1 MTDSKNI
8 LGVIDWTDNTDELE
22 QQLEAVKDKLQFS
35 RTMAEREQVLQL
47 EKELLADRELLKE
60 LRSKSDELAV
70 QNKPIVVELESRV
83 KALKEE
89 SWDSFM
95 DAQELERAIQIKNQE
110 LNRLR
115 SVIKQTV

>member
-1 MTDSKNI
+1 MDYQNK
-8 LGVIDWTDNTDELE
+8 VAELE
-22 QQLEAVKDKLQFS
+22 RQQSELSGQIIFAK
-35 RTMAEREQVLQL
+35 TMKERQQVLQL

-60 LRSKSDELAV
+60 LRSKSDELAA
-70 QNKPIVVELESRV
+70 QSKPIIVELEARV
-83 KALKEE
+83 KTLREE

-95 DAQELERAIQIKNQE
+95 DAQELERAIQTKNQE